1 MFGPLAGMQLRQ
13 TGIQMLA
20 KFPLFVVF
28 VGLSGAPVFAQTAS
42 HSPVEGMNHD
52 DMQVPEVVTV
62 LPDEPGQGA
71 FAAIS
76 EIVTMLATDPATDWS
91 KVNITGLRNHLVDM
105 DNMISDSVTTSRN
118 VPGGLEISVDLG
130 APGNEAASRMV
141 PAHAPFVQAE
151 AGWANVVTMEGDT
164 LVWTVTSDADET
176 QIRGLGFFGLMA
188 TGDHH
193 RAHHLGMAKGTM
205 LH

>member
-1 MFGPLAGMQLRQ
+1 
-13 TGIQMLA
+13 MLA
-20 KFPLFVVF
+20 KLPLFAVIA
-28 VGLSGAPVFAQTAS
+28 GLSGAPVFAQTTAHS
-42 HSPVEGMNHD
+42 HVEGMSHD
-52 DMQVPEVVTV
+52 ELQVPVAAAV
-62 LPDEPGQGA
+62 LPEEPGQGA

-76 EIVTMLATDPATDWS
+76 EIVTMLTADPATDWS

-105 DNMISDSVTTSRN
+105 DDLIGESVATLRYI
-118 VPGGLEISVDLG
+118 PGGLEITLDLG
-130 APGNEAASRMV
+130 APGNDAASRMV
-141 PAHAPFVQAE
+141 PAHAPFVQAD
-151 AGWANVVTMEGDT
+151 AGWASIVSMNGDM

-193 RAHHLGMAKGTM
+193 RAHHLGMARGTM